1 MVLDRFTNR
10 NSNRRPVTGVH
21 LYVHHSSSARE
32 RRPTVNQTDTPAET
46 VDTTYDGDDE
56 THIVRGLD

>member
-1 MVLDRFTNR
+1 M
-10 NSNRRPVTGVH
+10 TGVH

-46 VDTTYDGDDE
+46 VDPTYDGDDE

>member
-1 MVLDRFTNR
+1 M
-10 NSNRRPVTGVH
+10 PVTGVH
-21 LYVHHSSSARE
+21 LWVHHSSSARE
-32 RRPTVNQTDTPAET
+32 EATVNQTDIQAEA